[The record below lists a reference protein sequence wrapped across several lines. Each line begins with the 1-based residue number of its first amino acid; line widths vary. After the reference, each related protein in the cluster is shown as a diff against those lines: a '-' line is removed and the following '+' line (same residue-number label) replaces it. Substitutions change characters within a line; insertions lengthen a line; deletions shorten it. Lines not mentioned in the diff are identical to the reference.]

1 MRWFWKS
8 ILLMMLLLP
17 AILYHLVRIFVGREK
32 AIKFFYPRIA
42 SLGAK
47 VLSLNIPTLQ
57 ENEKFSVFQNNFTKV
72 LSRMPFEK
80 IEVTVADSNKFQIKV
95 TLCQFTEV
103 FRLLGMDDLSKALCD
118 GDVIFCEKYQPN
130 VKFER
135 EHTIQKGDSYCDH
148 TFIPQK

>member
-148 TFIPQK
+148 TFLPQK